1 MILSA
6 ITTKVLAKLAQEAGS
21 ADWWD
26 STEIDQY
33 INDLYRETAID
44 AKVCKKR
51 DETTVTVAETQTYA
65 IPTVSGYERV
75 ISVLNVDYDNKPLVP
90 ATPMQLDAIWYQ
102 WREATSGIPQYYFFD
117 HGNENTTVS
126 LMRKPSTA
134 SKQVGFDLILLPDE
148 LTASDTPVWPFA
160 DGFLLV
166 DGTMSIA
173 LAKAGG
179 GRDLDRSDWYWNK
192 FITNLRNIQREIYP
206 RKQYQLRSVD
216 EVSLRTGLDSLS
228 LLTLPV
234 EE

>member
-6 ITTKVLAKLAQEAGS
+6 ITTKVLTKLAQEAGS
-21 ADWWD
+21 DDWWS

-44 AKVCKKR
+44 AKICKKR
-51 DETTVTVAETQTYA
+51 DETSVTVAETQTYA
-65 IPTVSGYERV
+65 IPTISGYERV
-75 ISVLNVDYDNKPLVP
+75 ISVLNVDYDNIPLVP
-90 ATPMQLDAIWYQ
+90 TTPMELDAKWYQ
-102 WREATSGIPQYYFFD
+102 WREATSGIPEHYFFD
-117 HGNENTTVS
+117 YGSENTTVS
-126 LMRKPSTA
+126 LMRKPAAA
-134 SKQVGFDLILLPDE
+134 SKQVGFDLIMLPNE
-148 LTASDTPVWPFA
+148 LTASDTPKWPFA

-192 FITNLRNIQREIYP
+192 FVTNIRNIQRELYP
-206 RKQYQLRSVD
+206 RKQYQLRSID
-216 EVSLRTGLDSLS
+216 EISLKVGLGNLS
-228 LLTLPV
+228 LLQLPV